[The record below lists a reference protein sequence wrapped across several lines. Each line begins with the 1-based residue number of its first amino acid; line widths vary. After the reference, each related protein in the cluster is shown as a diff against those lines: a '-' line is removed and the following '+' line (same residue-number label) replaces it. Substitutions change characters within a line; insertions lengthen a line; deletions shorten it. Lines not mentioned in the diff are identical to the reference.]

1 MNNNEDGEVPIFSQ
15 IDKDI
20 KDRAQRYVTESKIA
34 GVENTNSLKR
44 LLELSLTEYMDS
56 HKLD

>member
-1 MNNNEDGEVPIFSQ
+1 MNNNDEEEAIFSK

-20 KDRAQRYVTESKIA
+20 KDRAQRYVTEAKIN
-34 GVENTNSLKR
+34 GDDTTNSLKK

-56 HKLD
+56 HKLE

>member
-1 MNNNEDGEVPIFSQ
+1 MNNNDEEEAIFSK

-20 KDRAQRYVTESKIA
+20 KDRAQRYVTEAKIA
-34 GVENTNSLKR
+34 GSENTNSLKK

-56 HKLD
+56 HKLE